1 VAVLDIRVLGD
12 PILRR
17 DTTRVDGITSELR
30 RLVDDLFETMHAAE
44 GIGLAAPQV
53 GRSERL
59 AVCEVQG
66 ERLVLFNPE
75 IVQAGGGISRREEGC
90 LSIPDVFAEV
100 ARPAIVRV
108 RAQDVDGN
116 VFEVESGGL
125 MAACLQ
131 HEIDHLHGRLFLDH
145 LSMLRRRSAMKQWDE
160 VKGDYPDLRRVLKKA
175 ELGTRPEDRKG
186 PTAADRGQ

>member
-1 VAVLDIRVLGD
+1 VAVLDIRVFGD

-175 ELGTRPEDRKG
+175 ELQARPEER
-186 PTAADRGQ
+186 A